1 MPIQQQQHHHHHR
14 CTRQSLH
21 CSPFS
26 LAMSGPA

>member
-1 MPIQQQQHHHHHR
+1 MQQQQRRRHR

-26 LAMSGPA
+26 LAMSRPA